1 MADHKHWKRTLK
13 RNTLNILL
21 VVLVLA
27 LLAGVA
33 AAVWT
38 ILPLFQRNHTEQ
50 PPQEE
55 AEPTLEELLRPDE
68 TIPDPEDAEP
78 GELPVTGEQTKPQA
92 PRHTLGGVAVYY
104 EDGALTDTISQA
116 HGIALTLPGGEAL
129 PRIDLQGISGSW
141 GSLSDSERETLAVG
155 VVQSYYVDGPAAE
168 QVEVRADSA
177 VERGY
182 LVTVP
187 ETEDAPAV
195 TARVK
200 FLQVG
205 QTLWIVSLLETTE
218 AAGNELLQSVYETA
232 EVA

>member
-27 LLAGVA
+27 LLAPVA
-33 AAVWT
+33 AAGWT
-38 ILPLFQRNHTEQ
+38 ILPLFQRDHTEQ
-50 PPQEE
+50 PPQGE
-55 AEPTLEELLRPDE
+55 AEPTLGELLRPDE

-92 PRHTLGGVAVYY
+92 PRHTFGGVAVYY
-104 EDGALTDTISQA
+104 EDGALTDTISQT

-218 AAGNELLQSVYETA
+218 AAGNELLQSVYESA
-232 EVA
+232 EAA

>member
-55 AEPTLEELLRPDE
+55 AEPTLEELLLRPDE

-92 PRHTLGGVAVYY
+92 PRHTFGGVAVYY

-141 GSLSDSERETLAVG
+141 GSLSDSERETLAAG
-155 VVQSYYVDGPAAE
+155 VVQSYYVDGPAR
-168 QVEVRADSA
+168 RAGGGKGRQR
-177 VERGY
+177 RGAG
-182 LVTVP
+182 LSRDGAGDGRRPGGDGPGAIPPGGTDPV
-187 ETEDAPAV
+187 DC
-195 TARVK
+195 
-200 FLQVG
+200 L
-205 QTLWIVSLLETTE
+205 
-218 AAGNELLQSVYETA
+218 AAGDHRGGGKRAAAIGL
-232 EVA
+232 

>member
-50 PPQEE
+50 PPQGE

-92 PRHTLGGVAVYY
+92 PRHTFGGVAVYY
-104 EDGALTDTISQA
+104 KDGALTDTISQT

-155 VVQSYYVDGPAAE
+155 VVQSYYVDGPATE
-168 QVEVRADSA
+168 EVEVSADSA

-182 LVTVP
+182 LVTVQ

-195 TARVK
+195 TARVQ

-232 EVA
+232 EAA

>member
-92 PRHTLGGVAVYY
+92 PRHTFGGVAVYY
-104 EDGALTDTISQA
+104 KDGALTDTISQA

-155 VVQSYYVDGPAAE
+155 VVQSYYVDGPATE
-168 QVEVRADSA
+168 EVEVTADSA

-182 LVTVP
+182 LVTVQ

-195 TARVK
+195 TARVQ

-232 EVA
+232 EAA

>member
-78 GELPVTGEQTKPQA
+78 GELPVNGEQTKPQA
-92 PRHTLGGVAVYY
+92 PRHTFGGVAVYY
-104 EDGALTDTISQA
+104 KDGALTDTISQP

-155 VVQSYYVDGPAAE
+155 VVQSYYVDGPATE
-168 QVEVRADSA
+168 EVEVTADSA

-195 TARVK
+195 TARVQ

-218 AAGNELLQSVYETA
+218 AAGNELLQSVYESA
-232 EVA
+232 EAA

>member
-92 PRHTLGGVAVYY
+92 PRHTFGGVAVYY

-141 GSLSDSERETLAVG
+141 GSLSDSERETLAAG
-155 VVQSYYVDGPAAE
+155 VIQSYYVDGPAAE
-168 QVEVRADSA
+168 QVEVTTDSA

-182 LVTVP
+182 LVTVQ

-195 TARVK
+195 TARVQ

-218 AAGNELLQSVYETA
+218 AAGNELLQSVYESA
-232 EVA
+232 EAA

>member
-1 MADHKHWKRTLK
+1 MADKKQWKRTLK

-92 PRHTLGGVAVYY
+92 PRHTFGGVAVYY

-141 GSLSDSERETLAVG
+141 GSLSDSERETLAAG
-155 VVQSYYVDGPAAE
+155 VVQSYYVDGPATE
-168 QVEVRADSA
+168 QVEVTADSA

-195 TARVK
+195 TARVQ

-232 EVA
+232 EAA

>member
-92 PRHTLGGVAVYY
+92 PRHTFGGVAVYY
-104 EDGALTDTISQA
+104 KDGALTDTISQA

-155 VVQSYYVDGPAAE
+155 VVQSYYVDGPATE
-168 QVEVRADSA
+168 QVEVSADSA

-195 TARVK
+195 TARVQ

-232 EVA
+232 EAA

>member
-92 PRHTLGGVAVYY
+92 PRHTFGGVAVYY
-104 EDGALTDTISQA
+104 KDGALTDTISQA

-182 LVTVP
+182 LVTVQ

-195 TARVK
+195 TARVQ

-232 EVA
+232 EAA

>member
-1 MADHKHWKRTLK
+1 M
-13 RNTLNILL
+13 
-21 VVLVLA
+21 
-27 LLAGVA
+27 
-33 AAVWT
+33 
-38 ILPLFQRNHTEQ
+38 
-50 PPQEE
+50 
-55 AEPTLEELLRPDE
+55 
-68 TIPDPEDAEP
+68 
-78 GELPVTGEQTKPQA
+78 
-92 PRHTLGGVAVYY
+92 AVYY

-155 VVQSYYVDGPAAE
+155 VVQSYYVDGPATE
-168 QVEVRADSA
+168 QVEVSADSA

-195 TARVK
+195 TARVQ

-232 EVA
+232 EAA